1 MWFCGRISV
10 KFSAQ
15 SYDLVL
21 LVFMF
26 SFSIDDLS
34 LNIFVMLFFLLIPL
48 AGLSFHMCS
57 WEGSCVKPGH
67 HISFAD
73 LSAFFFNFSNMMQNQ
88 DC

>member
-26 SFSIDDLS
+26 SFSIDDPS
-34 LNIFVMLFFLLIPL
+34 LNIFVVPFFLLI
-48 AGLSFHMCS
+48 
-57 WEGSCVKPGH
+57 
-67 HISFAD
+67 
-73 LSAFFFNFSNMMQNQ
+73 
-88 DC
+88 